1 MKKRQ
6 KPKVI
11 LVTGACG
18 QIGTELV
25 RALRAQGEGLV
36 IASDL
41 KPREFMA
48 ADEFYRPLNVM
59 DARELE
65 RVVTCFG
72 VTEIYHL
79 AAILSASGENDPLQ
93 SWELNTKSL
102 LNVLETARKYK
113 LDKVFWPSSIA
124 IFGPDSMPAVCFQ
137 NAKPDPLT
145 VYGISKV
152 SGEYWCRYYKRQY
165 GLDIR
170 SLRYPGLI
178 SHSAPPGGGTTDY
191 AVELFHEALLKNTYT
206 CFLKEN
212 TCLPMLYMPDAIR
225 GTLQLMAAPKGNLLV
240 ETSYNM
246 TGMSFTPGELVSAI
260 QKHIPA
266 LVVRY
271 EPDSRQYIAENWPM
285 SINDSR
291 AQQEWGWQPLYDL
304 AAMVSDMLLNLK
316 KERTVYA

>member
-25 RALRAQGEGLV
+25 RALRLMGEGLV

-41 KPREFMA
+41 KPKEFMA

-65 RVVTCFG
+65 RVVNCFG

-93 SWELNTKSL
+93 SWDLNMKGL
-102 LNVLETARKYK
+102 LNVLEVARKYQ
-113 LDKVFWPSSIA
+113 LEKVFWPSSIA

-152 SGEYWCRYYKRQY
+152 AGEYWCRYYRRQY

-191 AVELFHEALLKNTYT
+191 AVEIFHAALEKSNYT
-206 CFLKEN
+206 CFLAAN

-225 GTLQLMAAPKGNLLV
+225 GTLQLMDAPKEKLRV
-240 ETSYNM
+240 ETSYNI
-246 TGMSFTPGELVSAI
+246 TGMSFTPAELALAI
-260 QKHIPA
+260 KRH
-266 LVVRY
+266 L
-271 EPDSRQYIAENWPM
+271 PDFTISYAPDKRQHIAENWPM
-285 SINDSR
+285 TINDSR
-291 AQQEWGWQPLYDL
+291 AQQEWGWEAHYDL
-304 AAMVSDMLLNLK
+304 PAMVSHMLLQLN
-316 KERTVYA
+316 KERKVYA